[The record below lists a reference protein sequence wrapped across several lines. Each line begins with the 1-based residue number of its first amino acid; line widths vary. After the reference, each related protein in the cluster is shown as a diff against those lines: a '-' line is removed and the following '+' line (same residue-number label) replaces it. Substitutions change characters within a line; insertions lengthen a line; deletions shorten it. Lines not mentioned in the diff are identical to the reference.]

1 MLYCGLIGRGEYLTF
16 IIMGRPKLRTFF
28 AGVLRALHV
37 MKIFRVLRHPHYIQF
52 FGGVFWV
59 FWQTFQKKFPLGLL
73 VHILGPGPK
82 YLQYGVFA
90 VFKRTY
96 TWEFADCF
104 YVIYVLDWGFGNS
117 P

>member
-1 MLYCGLIGRGEYLTF
+1 
-16 IIMGRPKLRTFF
+16 
-28 AGVLRALHV
+28 

-59 FWQTFQKKFPLGLL
+59 FWQTFKKKKFPLGLL